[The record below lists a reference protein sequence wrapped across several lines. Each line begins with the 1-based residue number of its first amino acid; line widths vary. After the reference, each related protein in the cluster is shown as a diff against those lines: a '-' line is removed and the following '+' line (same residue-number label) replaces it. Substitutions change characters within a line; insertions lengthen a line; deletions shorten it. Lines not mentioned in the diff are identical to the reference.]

1 VISFFRPRNVEWL
14 VVGLLCAFVACNR
27 GKPSQPAD
35 LILTNG
41 VIRTMTETSLAATSV
56 AIMGDRI
63 VYVGDDDGA
72 RAWHG
77 DQTRVIDLA
86 GKTVLPGLVD
96 AHGHMGNLGRYLEDV
111 QLVGTTSREEV
122 AERVRRAQAVTRA
135 GAWIHGRGW
144 DQNDWGDDTTFP
156 TWRDLTG
163 TEANPVYLERVDGH
177 ALWVNRA
184 ALIACGITR
193 ATPDPP
199 GGRIIRDAAGDPT
212 GILVD
217 NAEKLVEDRVPLP
230 TDADLDRRLTRAIQE
245 CNRLGLTGVH
255 EAATSQAMLASLRR
269 LGEQEALTINLYC
282 LLDSDEP
289 SFVRACFAQGP
300 TSEFD
305 GRLVVRAVKL
315 RADGA
320 LGSRGAALLRPYDD
334 DPGNTGLLVDPPD
347 SLFAWTRDALR
358 AGFQAAT
365 HAIGDRGNR
374 ETLDAYQHALADVPT
389 PDARLR
395 VEHVQIVEV
404 ADLAR
409 FASMKV
415 IASMQPT
422 HATSDMPWAE
432 RRVGQERLTGAYAW
446 RTLLDSGAVLAF
458 GSDFP
463 VEAVDPLWGIYSA
476 VSRMDHE
483 GNPAGGWMAEQR
495 VTAEEA
501 VRAFSAGAAYAAFD
515 EKDAGTIEVGKRA
528 DLTILDR
535 DILAIPPQ
543 EILDTRC
550 ALTVVRGRVVYEADA
565 SGR

>member
-1 VISFFRPRNVEWL
+1 MAGAVS
-14 VVGLLCAFVACNR
+14 
-27 GKPSQPAD
+27 PSA
-35 LILTNG
+35 
-41 VIRTMTETSLAATSV
+41 TSLAIV
-56 AIMGDRI
+56 GDRI
-63 VYVGDDDGA
+63 AYVGDDAGA
-72 RAWHG
+72 RAWRG
-77 DQTRVIDLA
+77 DKTRVIDLA

-96 AHGHMGNLGRYLEDV
+96 AHGHMNNLGRYLEEV

-122 AERVRRAQAVTRA
+122 ATRVRRAQAVTRE

-144 DQNDWGDDTTFP
+144 DQNDWDNKTFP
-156 TWRDLTG
+156 TWQDLSG

-177 ALWVNRA
+177 AMWVNRA
-184 ALIACGITR
+184 ALIACDITR

-199 GGRIIRDAAGDPT
+199 GGRIVRDASGHPT
-212 GILVD
+212 GVLVD
-217 NAEKLVEDRVPLP
+217 NAEKLVEDRVPP
-230 TDADLDRRLTRAIQE
+230 PSDADLDRRLTGAIQE

-255 EAATSQAMLASLRR
+255 EAGTSAAMLASLRR
-269 LGEQEALTINLYC
+269 LGEQGALTLNIYC

-289 SFVRACFAQGP
+289 AFVRACFAKGR

-347 SLFAWTRDALR
+347 SLLAWTREALR
-358 AGFQAAT
+358 AGFQVAT

-374 ETLDAYQHALADVPT
+374 ETLDAYQHALVDVPT

-395 VEHVQIVEV
+395 VEHAQIVDV
-404 ADLAR
+404 TDLPR

-432 RRVGQERLTGAYAW
+432 RRVGKERLAGAYAW
-446 RTLLDSGAVLAF
+446 RTLLDSGAVLSF

-476 VSRMDHE
+476 VTRMDHE

-495 VTAEEA
+495 LTAEEA
-501 VRAFSAGAAYAAFD
+501 VGAFTAGAAYAAFD

-528 DLTILDR
+528 DLTVLDR
-535 DILAIPPQ
+535 DVLSIPPP
-543 EILDTRC
+543 EILETRC
-550 ALTVVRGRVVYEADA
+550 AMTIVRGRVVFEAE
-565 SGR
+565 R